1 MACEFRQKGRFD
13 TRRLRV
19 RAGYAL
25 VVWPI
30 RRLARNRRAVAVFE
44 YALIASMIAVAVAIV
59 VTSVDINV
67 DGIVASFGRMFST
80 TAEKL

>member
-1 MACEFRQKGRFD
+1 
-13 TRRLRV
+13 V
-19 RAGYAL
+19 S
-25 VVWPI
+25 PI

-67 DGIVASFGRMFST
+67 DGIVATIDRMFST
-80 TAEKL
+80 VADQV